1 MKLVV
6 LLFSLAA
13 FFLCGSA
20 QAGKIVVNNDEWTLS
35 DTGFTQAGAG
45 NAGGFATNVAAFF
58 TGGGAGSFLAYSNN
72 FGLSESSLASAMT
85 GAGHTWTV
93 DNSGTFDVATLSG
106 YDGVF
111 VGGAPYPDNNVLI
124 DYVNAGGNVYVMA
137 GTGNGG
143 SAAEAAAWNTFLMAF
158 GLEYVGTSY
167 NGIAGNQAITS
178 GHPIFSGVAQLY
190 QNNGNTIID
199 TNLADTRGVVFENGL
214 YAVFDSS
221 GASPVPEPA
230 SLVLLG
236 LGLGGLGFA
245 RRRLRRLR

>member
-1 MKLVV
+1 MKLVT
-6 LLFSLAA
+6 LLFSMAA
-13 FFLCGSA
+13 FLLCGSA
-20 QAGKIVVNNDEWTLS
+20 QASKIVVNNDEWTLS
-35 DTGFTQAGAG
+35 NTGFTQAGAG
-45 NAGGFATNVAAFF
+45 NAGAFATNVAAFF
-58 TGGGAGSFLAYSNN
+58 TGGGAGNFLAYSNN
-72 FGLSESSLASAMT
+72 FGLSESSLANAMT

-93 DNSGTFDVATLSG
+93 DNSGTFDVPTLLAF
-106 YDGVF
+106 DGVF

-167 NGIAGNQAITS
+167 NGVGGNQSIS
-178 GHPIFSGVAQLY
+178 SSHPIFAGVTQLY

-199 TNLADTRGVVFENGL
+199 TDLADTRGVVLENGL
-214 YAVFDSS
+214 YAVFDS
-221 GASPVPEPA
+221 GASSPVPEPA
-230 SLVLLG
+230 SLMLLG

-245 RRRLRRLR
+245 RRRLR